1 MMTPRLTSSHER
13 FPRSTP
19 DRAGEPH
26 LKDLAA
32 YLQLIKRRK
41 WIIGATGVAIM
52 TLSVTLALILP
63 PTFRSTATILIE
75 EQEIP
80 QDLVRSTMTSYA
92 DQRIETIKQQ
102 VMSRTTLWKMV
113 EQYGLYER
121 MRRRTSTEDVL
132 ERFIKDITIEV
143 INADVV
149 DKRTQHPT
157 KATIAF
163 TLAYDGES
171 PELAQK
177 VANELTSLFLG
188 ENLRSRERHAQE
200 TTAFL
205 KQESDNLS
213 RHLEE
218 LESKIAAVKQRA
230 SGALPELVALN
241 MQLMNQAD
249 RELAEVDRDLRTLDE
264 RRAYL
269 EGELAIIK
277 PNTPI
282 LSANGERILDSGERL
297 KALRAQYASSAA
309 YLSPDHPDI
318 IKMKQELEAL
328 ERETG
333 PVLTQGELTKQL
345 AGMRADLAAL
355 TDRYGPEHPDVV
367 RARQSVAA
375 LEAEL
380 HRVAQFPS
388 RPMPIKPE
396 NPAYINV
403 RAQLTSATA
412 SLQSL
417 KTTRQHIKRRAD
429 EIAARLEKTPQIEPE
444 YLDLTRERDGITQKY
459 HEIRSRLV
467 EAQVSEGLEI
477 QRKGERFSLIDPPG
491 LPEKPEKPNRPAIVI
506 LGLLLASASGFGAG
520 AAAENLDRSIH
531 SVDQVMR
538 LTRAMPLAVIPY
550 MPNERDLKQVIRR
563 RAHARWASVGVLL
576 IGAMLVHLFWIPLD
590 VVWFATL
597 HRFGLN

>member
-1 MMTPRLTSSHER
+1 MTTPRIVPGHER
-13 FPRSTP
+13 ASRRVL
-19 DRAGEPH
+19 DHAEGPH
-26 LKDLAA
+26 TKDLAA
-32 YLQLIKRRK
+32 YLELVKRRK
-41 WIIGATGVAIM
+41 WIMCSTAVVIL
-52 TLSVTLALILP
+52 TLSVTFALILP

-80 QDLVRSTMTSYA
+80 QDLVRSTMTTYA

-121 MRRRTSTEDVL
+121 MRRRSSTEDVL
-132 ERFIKDITIEV
+132 ERFMKDITIEV

-213 RHLEE
+213 RYLEE
-218 LESKIAAVKQRA
+218 LEAKIAAVKQRA
-230 SGALPELVALN
+230 SGALPELVPLN

-249 RELAEVDRDLRTLDE
+249 RELADVDRDIRALEE
-264 RRAYL
+264 RRTYL

-277 PNTPI
+277 PHTPI
-282 LSANGERILDSGERL
+282 LSATGERILDSGERL
-297 KALRAQYASSAA
+297 KALRAQYTSSAA

-328 ERETG
+328 ERENG
-333 PVLTQGELTKQL
+333 PITTAGELSKQL
-345 AGMRADLAAL
+345 AGKRAEREALA
-355 TDRYGPEHPDVV
+355 DRYGKDHPDVV
-367 RARQSVAA
+367 RTRQSIAA
-375 LEAEL
+375 LEREL
-380 HRVAQFPS
+380 RHLAQHP
-388 RPMPIKPE
+388 RKPAQIKPE
-396 NPAYINV
+396 NPAYINIQ
-403 RAQLTSATA
+403 AQLTSATA

-417 KTTRQHIKRRAD
+417 KTARQHTKGRAD
-429 EIAARLEKTPQIEPE
+429 EIARRLEKTPQIEPE
-444 YLDLTRERDGITQKY
+444 YLDLTRERDGATQKY

-477 QRKGERFSLIDPPG
+477 QRKGERFSLIDPPE

-506 LGLLLASASGFGAG
+506 LGFLLAIASGFGSG

-531 SVDQVMR
+531 SSDQIAR

-550 MPNERDLKQVIRR
+550 MPNERDLMQVLRR
-563 RAHARWASVGVLL
+563 RAQARWVSIGGLLVG
-576 IGAMLVHLFWIPLD
+576 ATLVHLFWVPLD
-590 VVWFATL
+590 VVWFAAL
-597 HRFGLN
+597 RRFGLD